1 MSAPDQAP
9 VVPALVAADDLQ
21 VRFGG
26 VTAVAG
32 VSFTLDAGQ
41 CCGLIGANG

>member
-1 MSAPDQAP
+1 MGG
-9 VVPALVAADDLQ
+9 ALLETVGLS

-32 VSFTLDAGQ
+32 VDLVAEPARFAV
-41 CCGLIGANG
+41 